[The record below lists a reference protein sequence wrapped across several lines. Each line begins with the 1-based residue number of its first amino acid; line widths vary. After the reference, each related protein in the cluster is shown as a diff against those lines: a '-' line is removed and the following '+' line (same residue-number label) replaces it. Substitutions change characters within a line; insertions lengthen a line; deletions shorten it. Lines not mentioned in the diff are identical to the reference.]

1 MHRNILWIGTALLL
15 AACSTPSPSA
25 KGPAGL
31 RKISYANAAELERI
45 RQTGAEI
52 IVQQPDYVVI
62 RTDSAQLAALALA
75 SQPAQ
80 EQDLVQ
86 RLVAIVL
93 RDSTSLQ
100 TVVDSG
106 VDLWEARGDT
116 AVARAYD
123 IQLEK
128 LRREGLAITV
138 IAENADTWR
147 KEGR

>member
-45 RQTGAEI
+45 RLTGAEI

-62 RTDSAQLAALALA
+62 RTDSAQLAALALT

-138 IAENADTWR
+138 IAENADEWR

>member
-1 MHRNILWIGTALLL
+1 MHWNILGIGTALLL
-15 AACSTPSPSA
+15 AACSTPSPSG
-25 KGPAGL
+25 KGPAEL
-31 RKISYANAAELERI
+31 RKIRYADAAELQRI

-62 RTDSAQLAALALA
+62 RSDSAQLAALSLP
-75 SQPAQ
+75 SQLVQ

-106 VDLWEARGDT
+106 VDLWETRGDT
-116 AVARAYD
+116 AIARAFD
-123 IQLEK
+123 IQLDK
-128 LRREGLAITV
+128 LRQEGLAITV
-138 IAENADTWR
+138 IAENADEWR

>member
-45 RQTGAEI
+45 RLTGAEI

-106 VDLWEARGDT
+106 VDLW
-116 AVARAYD
+116 
-123 IQLEK
+123 
-128 LRREGLAITV
+128 
-138 IAENADTWR
+138 
-147 KEGR
+147 

>member
-62 RTDSAQLAALALA
+62 RTDSAQLAALALT

-138 IAENADTWR
+138 IAENADEWR

>member
-45 RQTGAEI
+45 RLTGAEI

-116 AVARAYD
+116 AVARAFD

-128 LRREGLAITV
+128 LRQQGLAITV
-138 IAENADTWR
+138 IAENADEWR

>member
-1 MHRNILWIGTALLL
+1 MLRNILWIGMALRL
-15 AACSTPSPSA
+15 AACATPSPSA

-31 RKISYANAAELERI
+31 RTVSYADAAELEHI

-62 RTDSAQLAALALA
+62 RTDSAQLAALALT
-75 SQPAQ
+75 SRPAQ

-138 IAENADTWR
+138 IAENADEWR

>member
-116 AVARAYD
+116 AVARAFD

-128 LRREGLAITV
+128 LRQQGLAITV
-138 IAENADTWR
+138 IAENADEWR

>member
-31 RKISYANAAELERI
+31 RKISYANAAELERL

-62 RTDSAQLAALALA
+62 RTDSAQLAALALT

-116 AVARAYD
+116 AVARAFD
-123 IQLEK
+123 MQLEK
-128 LRREGLAITV
+128 LRQEGLAITV
-138 IAENADTWR
+138 IAENADAWR